1 MHTVSTF
8 FTRTDYEAL
17 PEGFPAQLIEG
28 CLVKEPSPTYRHQR
42 VENRILAALVALVG
56 PDRALPAPADVGLD
70 EHNVYQPDVVVL
82 RQIPDDAS
90 SDVGIPL
97 LAVEVSSPTSRKR
110 DREVKTRHLLAAG
123 VEEVWLVDG
132 DHDTLEVHR
141 PDGVETARGGTEL
154 RSRTLPGFV
163 LVPEELFRPPARS

>member
-1 MHTVSTF
+1 MHVPY
-8 FTRTDYEAL
+8 TRANYDRL

-28 CLVKEPSPTYRHQR
+28 CLVKEPSPTCRHQR
-42 VENRILAALVALVG
+42 LETRILMQLVALVG
-56 PDRALPAPADVGLD
+56 PDRALPVPADVGLD

-97 LAVEVSSPTSRKR
+97 LAVEVFSLTSRRR
-110 DREVKTRHLLAAG
+110 DREVKTGHLLAAG

-132 DHDTLEVHR
+132 DLDTLEVHR
-141 PDGVETARGGTEL
+141 PDGVETARGETGL
-154 RSRTLPGFV
+154 RSRALPGFL

>member
-1 MHTVSTF
+1 MDALY
-8 FTRTDYEAL
+8 TRADYDRL

-28 CLVKEPSPTYRHQR
+28 FLVKEPSPTYRQARLKGR
-42 VENRILAALVALVG
+42 VLARLADHVG

-70 EHNVYQPDVVVL
+70 EHNVYQPDIVVV
-82 RQIPDDAS
+82 RDIPDDAS

-97 LAVEVSSPTSRKR
+97 LAVEVFSPTSRKR

-132 DHDTLEVHR
+132 EHATLEVHR
-141 PDGVETARGGTEL
+141 PDGVQVARGDTEL
-154 RSRTLPGFV
+154 SSRALPGFT